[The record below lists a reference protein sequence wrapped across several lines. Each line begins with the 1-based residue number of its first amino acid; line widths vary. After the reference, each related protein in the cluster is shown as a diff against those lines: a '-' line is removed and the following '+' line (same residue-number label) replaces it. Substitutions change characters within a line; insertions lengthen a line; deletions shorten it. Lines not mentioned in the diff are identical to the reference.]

1 MLLRNLGEVYKK
13 GTIIMSNLYNRIE
26 NLCKENNESITTMC
40 KESGASRA
48 SLSDLKVGR
57 KQSLSA
63 ETLSK
68 IAAHFGVSVDYLL
81 GKENKKAPTTSGEHI
96 DMSDIDIAFYGNY
109 KELSD
114 DDQKTIR
121 DMVRVMRER
130 RANQETSEGRKI

>member
-81 GKENKKAPTTSGEHI
+81 GKENKKAPTADGERI
-96 DMSDIDIAFYGNY
+96 YMNDVDIAFYGNY